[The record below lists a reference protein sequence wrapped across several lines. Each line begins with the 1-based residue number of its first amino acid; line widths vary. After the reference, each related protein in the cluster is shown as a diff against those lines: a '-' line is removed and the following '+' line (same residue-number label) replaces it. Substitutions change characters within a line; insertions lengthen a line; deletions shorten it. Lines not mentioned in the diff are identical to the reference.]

1 MTSGKTQELL
11 DSLKGIVKKPR
22 KKEPLNVVVSNQYG
36 EDAKGKPLY
45 IDRLYGD
52 LYGSIKLVNKN
63 FTEYKG
69 KINKRSISVKGL
81 DGNNFRSYV
90 YETNDG
96 RWFDR
101 AGMPIEKPKQKT
113 MVKEEPLENKIEVQK
128 VQLTADEKIQI
139 EKNFLSN
146 LK

>member
-81 DGNNFRSYV
+81 DGNNFL
-90 YETNDG
+90 DLM
-96 RWFDR
+96 F
-101 AGMPIEKPKQKT
+101 MKQT
-113 MVKEEPLENKIEVQK
+113 MVDGLIEQVCQLKNQNKKQWSR
-128 VQLTADEKIQI
+128 
-139 EKNFLSN
+139 KNP
-146 LK
+146 